1 MPKGGT
7 TRPASPHAPDTP
19 ALKAI
24 RAIRNLGI
32 IAHID
37 AGKTTLTER
46 MLFYSRKIHRMGE
59 VHDGSATMD
68 FMPEEQER
76 GITIASACTTCQWQR
91 ATLNIIDTP
100 GHVDFTIE
108 VERSLRVLDGAVGV
122 FCAVGGVE
130 PQSETVW
137 RQSEQF
143 GVPKIA
149 FVNKMDRPGADFA
162 AVLEAMRGHL
172 KANAVAVTAPL
183 GQGDAFAGVL
193 DLIDRET
200 LTFSTEDQG
209 STVARAPW
217 APEEEALGAPWR
229 EQLLERL
236 AEADDTFLELW
247 LEGAPTEA
255 DIRAALRR
263 ATLARTVVPVFCG
276 SALRNTGVQPLLD
289 GVRDYLPSPLDVPPP
304 FGLTPDGGEVRI
316 EPDPA
321 APLAALVFKVV
332 VENGRKLAF
341 ARVYAGAV
349 REGETVRV
357 LGLSPE
363 GAPRE
368 QAERV
373 GRIFRLHADRR
384 EQLEAVGTGDI
395 AALVGLRSARTGDTC
410 CGRGRDVRLEAIAV
424 QPPVI
429 TLALEPR
436 NADEGKTLD
445 EALARYAEED
455 PTLAVSLDEDSG
467 LRMVSGMG
475 ELHLDVLLERMRREY
490 GIGPRAGQPQ
500 AVLRETVSREGG
512 AQVVFD
518 REFGKERQQ
527 GDVSVSVAPRARDA
541 GNLVRVG
548 DFLPADE
555 REARK
560 LLPQAYLEA
569 ALEGVRDGLQ
579 SGVATGW
586 PVVDVEVVL
595 TGVART
601 EGLTTLPGCRMAA
614 AQALREALTEARPL
628 TLEPIMKT
636 EITVP
641 EEFLGAAIGLF
652 TTASGKVEDVEDQ
665 AGRKLLR
672 GRAPLRRLFGFS
684 TALRSATQGRAGLT
698 LSFDRFDAP

>member
-1 MPKGGT
+1 MPPAAD
-7 TRPASPHAPDTP
+7 TRPASSKNPDSP
-19 ALKAI
+19 ALRAI
-24 RAIRNLGI
+24 RRIRNLGI

-68 FMPEEQER
+68 YLPEEQER
-76 GITIASACTTCQWQR
+76 GITIASACTTCTWGD

-149 FVNKMDRPGADFA
+149 FVNKLDRLGADFA
-162 AVLEAMRGHL
+162 AVLEAMRGRL

-183 GQGDAFAGVL
+183 GQGEAFSGVL
-193 DLIDRET
+193 DLISGET
-200 LTFSTEDQG
+200 VNFSPDDQG
-209 STVARAPW
+209 STVTRAPW
-217 APEEEALGAPWR
+217 SPEEAAMAAPWR

-236 AEADDTFLELW
+236 AEADDAFLELW
-247 LEGAPTEA
+247 LEGAPEEA

-263 ATLARTVVPVFCG
+263 ATLARAIVPVFCG
-276 SALRNTGVQPLLD
+276 SALRNMGVQPLLD

-304 FGLTPDGGEVRI
+304 LAETADGGELLI
-316 EPDPA
+316 EPDPE
-321 APLAALVFKVV
+321 APLAALVFKVL

-341 ARVYAGAV
+341 ARVYAGTV

-357 LGLSPE
+357 LGTGSD
-363 GAPRE
+363 GAGSE

-384 EQLEAVGTGDI
+384 EQLESVGTGDI
-395 AALVGLRSARTGDTC
+395 AALVGLRSAHTGDTC
-410 CGRGRDVRLEAIAV
+410 CGRGLDARLEAIAA

-445 EALARYAEED
+445 EALARFAEED
-455 PTLAVSLDEDSG
+455 PTLTFSLDEDSG

-475 ELHLDVLLERMRREY
+475 ELHLDVLQERIRREY
-490 GIGPRAGQPQ
+490 GISPRAGQPQ
-500 AVLRETVSREGG
+500 AVLRETVSRE
-512 AQVVFD
+512 ASAHAIFD

-527 GDVSVSVAPRARDA
+527 GDVALRVSPRPRDA
-541 GNLVRVG
+541 GNLVLVG
-548 DFLPADE
+548 DFLPKDE

-560 LLPQAYLEA
+560 LLPPALLEA

-586 PVVDVEVVL
+586 PVVDVEVVI
-595 TGVART
+595 TGVERT
-601 EGLTTLPGCRMAA
+601 EGLTTVPGCRMAA

-628 TLEPIMKT
+628 TLEPIMRT

-665 AGRKLLR
+665 SGRKLLR
-672 GRAPLRRLFGFS
+672 GTAPLRRLFGFS
-684 TALRSATQGRAGLT
+684 TSLRSATQGRAGLT